1 MSFLEKMTIEE
12 LMTLNQDVQKV
23 LKEKRKAR
31 QLNEEIFGKNVKI
44 TTVKNSEGK
53 DVNYILR
60 IRQRYVPD
68 CYVAILDSSP
78 EQFGHNFT
86 ELLKSMEEA
95 YEYYLNKKNHSED

>member
-31 QLNEEIFGKNVKI
+31 QLNEKTFGKNVKI
-44 TTVKNSEGK
+44 TTIKNSNGE
-53 DVNYILR
+53 DTNYILR

-78 EQFGHNFT
+78 EQFGYNFT

-95 YEYYLNKKNHSED
+95 YEYYVKLKNHKED